1 MIAKRKTFS
10 AYRLWR
16 EALGVG
22 WKDYLLSLQETSG
35 CGVWVK
41 EVANYLPG
49 AGCEYE
55 EKV

>member
-1 MIAKRKTFS
+1 MFS

-16 EALGVG
+16 EALGVR
-22 WKDYLLSLQETSG
+22 WKDYLLSLQATSG

-41 EVANYLPG
+41 EVANYLLG
-49 AGCEYE
+49 AGYEYE

>member
-1 MIAKRKTFS
+1 MIAKRNMFS

-41 EVANYLPG
+41 EVANYLLG
-49 AGCEYE
+49 AGYKYE

>member
-1 MIAKRKTFS
+1 MIAKRKAFS

-35 CGVWVK
+35 CGVRVK